1 MIHSENIQTVLK
13 ILQDE
18 ANGDVHA
25 ALTKMASDY
34 RMTWMYK
41 SKDELFPK
49 TGDDVH
55 AELDD
60 VYPIQGRKYDI
71 RNISEGNEVVMIEM
85 IESYPDPETGKVYRT
100 PQVIVLEFKDGLIR
114 TGRHYTDPD
123 LSYME
128 LSIDQINLALR
139 DTKTKTHI
147 EGNIDKI

>member
-1 MIHSENIQTVLK
+1 MSHSHNIQTTLAV
-13 ILQDE
+13 LQDE
-18 ANGDVHA
+18 VNGDVA
-25 ALTKMASDY
+25 SALAKMAQDY

-55 AELDD
+55 AELEV
-60 VYPIQGRKYDI
+60 VYPIKGRKYDI
-71 RNISEGNEVVMIEM
+71 RNIAEGEDVVMIEM

-114 TGRHYTDPD
+114 TGRHYCDPS

-128 LSIDQINLALR
+128 LTTEQIDSALR
-139 DTKTKTHI
+139 DSKTKI
-147 EGNIDKI
+147 NISDNS